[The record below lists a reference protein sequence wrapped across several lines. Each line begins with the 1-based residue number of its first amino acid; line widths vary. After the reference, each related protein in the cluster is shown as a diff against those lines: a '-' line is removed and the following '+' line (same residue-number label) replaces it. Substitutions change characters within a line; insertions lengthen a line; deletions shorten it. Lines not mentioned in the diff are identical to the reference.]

1 MESLKNAWR
10 SVFRQPSR
18 SVLTVLSIA
27 IGVFSVLLTGTISDL
42 GGSAVRN
49 ELNSLGMSG
58 ITLQTRS
65 DSGCDLTSAE
75 LDAVRESAGVAG
87 ATPLNYA
94 YTQVTARGSVI
105 DGVVWGVDSA
115 VTRIIS
121 LNLLYGRSISR
132 EDVLAGRR
140 VCLVEQSFVRE
151 MYRRDNAV
159 GKTVRIRLNGK
170 DEEFTIV
177 GVVETGGGLLQSF
190 MGDTVPV
197 FLYLPYTA
205 HQACTG
211 RRSFDRIAVQLKEGA
226 DPARMGSVLSRTLDS
241 RLGQSGAVTVDNFSQ
256 YSDQFSRVLG
266 TVSLVLSAIAGIS
279 LLVAGLSIMTVMLSS
294 VGERTREIGV
304 KKSVGASPA
313 VIVREF
319 LLEAGLL
326 ALLGSAAGIGAGV
339 LAGWLGCLLL
349 GTSYW
354 VRPEL
359 IAACTGCAL
368 LTGMLFGAYPAKKAA
383 ALRPV
388 DALRHD

>member
-1 MESLKNAWR
+1 M
-10 SVFRQPSR
+10 
-18 SVLTVLSIA
+18 
-27 IGVFSVLLTGTISDL
+27 
-42 GGSAVRN
+42 
-49 ELNSLGMSG
+49 
-58 ITLQTRS
+58 
-65 DSGCDLTSAE
+65 
-75 LDAVRESAGVAG
+75 
-87 ATPLNYA
+87 
-94 YTQVTARGSVI
+94 
-105 DGVVWGVDSA
+105 
-115 VTRIIS
+115 
-121 LNLLYGRSISR
+121 
-132 EDVLAGRR
+132 
-140 VCLVEQSFVRE
+140 
-151 MYRRDNAV
+151 
-159 GKTVRIRLNGK
+159 
-170 DEEFTIV
+170 
-177 GVVETGGGLLQSF
+177 
-190 MGDTVPV
+190 
-197 FLYLPYTA
+197 
-205 HQACTG
+205 
-211 RRSFDRIAVQLKEGA
+211 
-226 DPARMGSVLSRTLDS
+226 
-241 RLGQSGAVTVDNFSQ
+241 
-256 YSDQFSRVLG
+256 
-266 TVSLVLSAIAGIS
+266 LSAIAGIS

>member
-18 SVLTVLSIA
+18 SLLTVLSIA
-27 IGVFSVLLTGTISDL
+27 IGVFSVLLTGTIGDL
-42 GGSAVRN
+42 GGSAVQK

-58 ITLQTRS
+58 ITLQTRK
-65 DSGCDLTSAE
+65 DSGCSLTGTE
-75 LDAVRESAGVAG
+75 LDAIRESAGVAG

-94 YTQVTARGSVI
+94 YTQIAARGSTI

-115 VTRIIS
+115 VTRIIA

-132 EDVLAGRR
+132 EDVLSARR
-140 VCLVEQSFVRE
+140 VCLVEQTFVRE

-170 DEEFTIV
+170 DEDFTII
-177 GVVETGGGLLQSF
+177 GVVEAGGSLFQSF
-190 MGDTVPV
+190 MGDSVPV

-211 RRSFDRIAVQLKEGA
+211 RQSFDRIAVQLKEGA
-226 DPARMGSVLSRTLDS
+226 DSTRMSGVLSRVLDDC
-241 RLGQSGAVTVDNFSQ
+241 LGQRGAVTVDNFSQ
-256 YSDQFSRVLG
+256 YSQRFSRVLD

-304 KKSVGASPA
+304 KKSIGAAPA

-339 LAGWLGCLLL
+339 LTGWLGCLLL
-349 GTSYW
+349 GIRYR

-359 IAACTGCAL
+359 LAVCTACAL

-388 DALRHD
+388 DALRHE